1 MRAVVWHGV
10 GDIRVEDVDEPT
22 IQDPQDAI
30 VQLTTSAICGT
41 DLHLLRGTIPG
52 MRPGTIMGHEGVGV
66 VTEVGPGV
74 RNFRPGDRVVISPT
88 IGCGACS
95 YCRAGYFSQCDNANP
110 AGRRSGTAFLG
121 GPEANGA
128 FHGTQAERVR
138 VPYANVGLIGLPERV
153 SDEEGILLADMF
165 PTGWFGAR
173 LAEVTPGDTVAVFG
187 CGPVGLFTILSAWQQ
202 GAGRVLAVDGVES
215 RLEQAR
221 GLHAEVINYNV
232 EDPVAAL
239 VELTGGIGPDRV
251 IDAVGVDAQR
261 PESGP
266 AVAAEDDVHRLE
278 KEHAATVPSA
288 RPGETAQILSD
299 ERAQV
304 LQWAVEAV
312 AKAGTL
318 AIIGNY
324 PLNARIFPIGLAM
337 NKNLTLNA
345 GSCHHRKYIPKLLDM
360 ITSQQLDITSVLTQE
375 EPITGDVL
383 RAYEAFGQHKPGW
396 TKVVLTT
403 V

>member
-239 VELTGGIGPDRV
+239 VELTGEIGPDRV
-251 IDAVGVDAQR
+251 IDAVRVDAQR
-261 PESGP
+261 RRTARGGRGRRRAPLGEGARRHECRAPAGRPHKSSATSGP
-266 AVAAEDDVHRLE
+266 KCCSGPWKRSL
-278 KEHAATVPSA
+278 KPA
-288 RPGETAQILSD
+288 RWRSSETT
-299 ERAQV
+299 R
-304 LQWAVEAV
+304 
-312 AKAGTL
+312 
-318 AIIGNY
+318 
-324 PLNARIFPIGLAM
+324 
-337 NKNLTLNA
+337 
-345 GSCHHRKYIPKLLDM
+345 
-360 ITSQQLDITSVLTQE
+360 
-375 EPITGDVL
+375 
-383 RAYEAFGQHKPGW
+383 
-396 TKVVLTT
+396 
-403 V
+403 